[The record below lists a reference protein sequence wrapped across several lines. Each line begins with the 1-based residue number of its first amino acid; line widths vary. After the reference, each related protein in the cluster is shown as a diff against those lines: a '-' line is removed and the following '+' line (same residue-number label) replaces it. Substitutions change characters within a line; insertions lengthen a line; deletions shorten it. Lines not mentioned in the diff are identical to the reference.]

1 MQMVQNQQDNL
12 LLTPGMQVLQ
22 LSEYR
27 AAAISLDQHQAEL
40 CLLEQMRCG
49 WCVGSDAVLKCPGGV
64 VPRGAQE
71 HGSLALH
78 QAPHGHCH
86 AGAGQEPRGQYAPT
100 AH

>member
-1 MQMVQNQQDNL
+1 LEGSIKLGEIISAQLGIYPSLQTMQMVQNQQDNL

-49 WCVGSDAVLKCPGGV
+49 
-64 VPRGAQE
+64 
-71 HGSLALH
+71 
-78 QAPHGHCH
+78 
-86 AGAGQEPRGQYAPT
+86 
-100 AH
+100 